1 MLGGIFEKNKIKD
14 KIETFDQKINQEN
27 FWKDKI
33 SAQKILK
40 KKKFFE
46 NISHD
51 FKFTVDELFNLEELL
66 ELAKKEQDNAVI
78 KDCEKKIILLFNK
91 IKKTEVSCFL
101 SQENDH
107 LDTYLEIHAGAG
119 GTESQDWAQ
128 MLR

>member
-78 KDCEKKIILLFNK
+78 KDCEKKIIL
-91 IKKTEVSCFL
+91 
-101 SQENDH
+101 
-107 LDTYLEIHAGAG
+107 
-119 GTESQDWAQ
+119 
-128 MLR
+128 